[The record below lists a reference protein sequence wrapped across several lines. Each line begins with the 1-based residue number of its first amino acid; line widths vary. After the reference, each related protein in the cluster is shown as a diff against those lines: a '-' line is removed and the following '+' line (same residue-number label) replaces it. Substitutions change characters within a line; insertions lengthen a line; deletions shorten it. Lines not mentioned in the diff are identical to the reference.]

1 MRINGSVTSS
11 FLDFL
16 TMLISTSKKK
26 RILTSCR
33 GMCSLD
39 DELDGL
45 ELDQWVELAETQLVD
60 AEAADDAE
68 AIKSTLPLLHNCIER
83 STALYGAG
91 SSRTCDHRVRLA
103 GALQMIGQLDDAV
116 EQLRACVAASVAASG
131 ESESDHRFYLAVLL
145 EDCGEAAEVCMELRQ
160 CLALRE
166 VRLGEEHPDTLTTI
180 TYLADGCQ
188 RAAEGFPASST
199 EASAALAEAEALLR
213 RALALH
219 ESAFGEDDP
228 QTQLC
233 CSRTSV
239 GSRRRRSCFAGT

>member
-1 MRINGSVTSS
+1 
-11 FLDFL
+11 
-16 TMLISTSKKK
+16 
-26 RILTSCR
+26 
-33 GMCSLD
+33 MCSLD